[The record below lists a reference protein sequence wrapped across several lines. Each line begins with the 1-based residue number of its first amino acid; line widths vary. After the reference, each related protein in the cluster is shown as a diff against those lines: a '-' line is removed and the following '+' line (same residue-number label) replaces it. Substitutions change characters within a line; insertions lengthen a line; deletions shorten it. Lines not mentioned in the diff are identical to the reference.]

1 MKIDNSPARG
11 MRDLLPADVA
21 VRDHVLESISAV
33 YRRYG
38 YQRIETPALE
48 NIARL
53 SSGEGGDNEKL
64 IFEVLRR
71 GLPPE
76 VAAGTPLRELVDLG
90 LRYDLTVPLT
100 RFYGNNHASLPM
112 PFRSL
117 QVGPVWRADRPQR
130 GRYRQF
136 YQCDIDMIGEPTVLA
151 EAELIEATTEA
162 LAAIGLTGTT
172 VRLSD
177 RRFLAALAADCGVP
191 EGALDAF
198 FITVD
203 KLDKIGWAGVRAE
216 LLESG
221 FEPVQI
227 EAAEK
232 KIQGL
237 IGVPADRLADTLA
250 ESVPGLPAVV
260 TEDLAAVADSLARLA
275 AARAVNWQFDPTLV
289 RGLGYY
295 TGQVFEVVHPEMSGS
310 VAGGG
315 RYDKLIGRSLGHD
328 VPACGFSIGFERI
341 VDLLSREQS
350 PGTRSRSWSRP
361 TCRRRTRSRW
371 RGICARRPGP
381 GAWWRRCGGAGS
393 SARS

>member
-48 NIARL
+48 HIDRL

-76 VAAGTPLRELVDLG
+76 VPAGTPLRGLVDLG

-100 RFYGNNHASLPM
+100 RFYGKNHASLPT

-136 YQCDIDMIGEPTVLA
+136 YQCDIDMIGEPSV
-151 EAELIEATTEA
+151 TTEA
-162 LAAIGLTGTT
+162 LAAIGLSGTT

-191 EGALDAF
+191 AQAQDAF

-203 KLDKIGWAGVRAE
+203 KLDKIGWDGVRAE
-216 LLESG
+216 LLGLG
-221 FEPVQI
+221 FDPAQVT
-227 EAAEK
+227 AAEER
-232 KIQGL
+232 IRSL
-237 IGVPADRLADTLA
+237 IGVPADKLADTLGR
-250 ESVPGLPAVV
+250 SVPGLAPEVIQ
-260 TEDLAAVADSLARLA
+260 DLSATAASLERLA
-275 AARAVNWQFDPTLV
+275 Q
-289 RGLGYY
+289 
-295 TGQVFEVVHPEMSGS
+295 
-310 VAGGG
+310 
-315 RYDKLIGRSLGHD
+315 
-328 VPACGFSIGFERI
+328 ERP
-341 VDLLSREQS
+341 LS
-350 PGTRSRSWSRP
+350 W
-361 TCRRRTRSRW
+361 
-371 RGICARRPGP
+371 
-381 GAWWRRCGGAGS
+381 
-393 SARS
+393 

>member
-33 YRRYG
+33 YRRFG

-48 NIARL
+48 HIDRL

-76 VAAGTPLRELVDLG
+76 VPAGTPLRELVDLG

-136 YQCDIDMIGEPTVLA
+136 YQCDIDMIGEPSVLA

-162 LAAIGLTGTT
+162 LAAIGLTELT
-172 VRLSD
+172 VRRSD
-177 RRFLAALAADCGVP
+177 RRFLAALAAECGVP
-191 EGALDAF
+191 SGRQDEF

-203 KLDKIGWAGVRAE
+203 KLDKIGWGGVRAE

-221 FEPVQI
+221 FDAAQVT
-227 EAAEK
+227 AAE
-232 KIQGL
+232 
-237 IGVPADRLADTLA
+237 
-250 ESVPGLPAVV
+250 
-260 TEDLAAVADSLARLA
+260 
-275 AARAVNWQFDPTLV
+275 
-289 RGLGYY
+289 
-295 TGQVFEVVHPEMSGS
+295 
-310 VAGGG
+310 
-315 RYDKLIGRSLGHD
+315 
-328 VPACGFSIGFERI
+328 
-341 VDLLSREQS
+341 
-350 PGTRSRSWSRP
+350 
-361 TCRRRTRSRW
+361 
-371 RGICARRPGP
+371 
-381 GAWWRRCGGAGS
+381 
-393 SARS
+393 